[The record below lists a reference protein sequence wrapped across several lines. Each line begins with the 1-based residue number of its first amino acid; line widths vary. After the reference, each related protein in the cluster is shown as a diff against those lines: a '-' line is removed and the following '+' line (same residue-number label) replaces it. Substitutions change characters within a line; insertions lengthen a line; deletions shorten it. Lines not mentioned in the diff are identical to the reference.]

1 MGICRLI
8 KLALNEKKTGMSE
21 WLIDWLTEW
30 LISVRFTSYIIRVV
44 LNSFKQK
51 QKVRR
56 IRKKMFKVELLIA
69 FTEKVP
75 QASILYERKSHKTW
89 LPEPFYSHPRVY
101 RQCTAPFGRTSPA
114 SEILLVLKQPKQVQ
128 LQDLFNILFS
138 ISNLFPSS
146 LDYSS

>member
-1 MGICRLI
+1 
-8 KLALNEKKTGMSE
+8 
-21 WLIDWLTEW
+21 
-30 LISVRFTSYIIRVV
+30 
-44 LNSFKQK
+44 
-51 QKVRR
+51 
-56 IRKKMFKVELLIA
+56 MFKVELLIA

-89 LPEPFYSHPRVY
+89 LPEAFYSHPRVY
-101 RQCTAPFGRTSPA
+101 RQFTAPFGRTSPA